1 MLRCHFQRKSSSENV
16 ILVTG
21 HSAIGFETSAINGQS
36 IAELLATGEIP
47 AIIRPFGLERFTS
60 DERANS

>member
-1 MLRCHFQRKSSSENV
+1 M
-16 ILVTG
+16 LVTG
-21 HSAIGFETSAINGQS
+21 QSTIGFETSAINGQS

-47 AIIRPFGLERFTS
+47 ALIRPFGLERFTS